1 MKLPSKEKL
10 VDAGAEENDLI
21 KIAQSIRNNKV
32 ILKPKILNLKISSNL
47 GNLQIGLIIK
57 LVNFKEAI
65 EKIIITKITDEKFT
79 KSIN

>member
-47 GNLQIGLIIK
+47 GNL
-57 LVNFKEAI
+57 
-65 EKIIITKITDEKFT
+65 
-79 KSIN
+79 